1 MLAFRGAGFLL
12 SVFFADAA
20 RSEAHAS
27 THSRV
32 HAHAVAAS
40 SAHAVAG
47 SALKAAQPS
56 GAPRFRLRAKQPGDS
71 GSGLDTTESD
81 AEVVS
86 GSPAFAH
93 NATGAVPAAHAD
105 APAHAA
111 HEDLPVPAHARTPV
125 EEALK
130 EIESLDKQ
138 QAALRQARDAFD
150 QALVASEIAK
160 TEAKRLAEDVAEDIE
175 DAETDDPVDGDTPR
189 DRPAKADRGRKKSFS
204 TDALKT
210 MLSFVIGGILGKLL
224 PQMGTI
230 LGGKGGKYAGGC
242 GGSLFCNLCACPCGG
257 PPRRDS
263 HATLLPSTQ
272 SPSARASRKG
282 TCSGLT
288 DPPAGG

>member
-1 MLAFRGAGFLL
+1 ML

-40 SAHAVAG
+40 SAQAVAG
-47 SALKAAQPS
+47 SALKASQPS

-71 GSGLDTTESD
+71 ASGLDTTESD
-81 AEVVS
+81 TEVVS
-86 GSPAFAH
+86 GGPFAP
-93 NATGAVPAAHAD
+93 NGTAIGGVPATHAD
-105 APAHAA
+105 APAAHAVRDDYPA
-111 HEDLPVPAHARTPV
+111 PAHARTPV